1 MVKSP
6 LLLKLART
14 IKSTL
19 GPFLAIVAV
28 VAVGLAVFVAMTAV
42 SDNLVRSRE
51 AFYREMDFAD
61 LFFHVVRAP
70 EAILERVSAVN
81 GVIRA
86 TGRIQ
91 KDVSLFR
98 EDGTRA
104 TLRLT
109 SFQVPM
115 EKELNRLGV
124 QKGRLFEKNPEGGV
138 LEILLSPQFAEA
150 NGLHPGS
157 TVSVAAEGKEKPME
171 VVCIAASP
179 EFVYVIKDAASVFE
193 EPSSFG
199 AAMISQ
205 EQAQQVLDMA
215 GSINQVLVRLAPGI
229 DESRVREEVRSILEP
244 YGNLADYP
252 QKDQV
257 SEAILRGELE
267 QLEVSSTYL
276 PAFFLGLAALMQA
289 VFLGRL
295 VKAARTQI
303 GLMKALGFDNGRL
316 MLLYGGYSLAS
327 SATGALAGIVAGYG
341 LAGLFIRLY
350 AAYFNLPRL
359 EAGFDFRAAGMGL
372 ALSLSLGVA
381 AGLAATRQILSIHP
395 AESMRPSVPARVRPL
410 LLERWGLLWN
420 RLDLSWRMSLRSMSR
435 NRFRSAVTFLGILV
449 SIGMLVVS
457 LFTRDSMDS
466 LFDRHFNLE
475 LRYDLLLRFS
485 SPVREMELLNLE
497 RLPGVTLVEPL
508 FELPVR
514 LHYRGRREEALFVG
528 IAPGQSLFGM
538 IDANDHPRGLPASG
552 LLLDWNAARKLGAR
566 PGDTLEVETL
576 LGKGPSRRAPIVVA
590 GLSRKSVGGASYLD
604 IGALNA
610 ILRESGLV
618 TGAAI
623 RAEPGEAST
632 VEKETVDMVN
642 VSSVLSREREE
653 RYLNENLAYLYVSIG
668 ILVAFSILLGL
679 AIVFNASALSFSE
692 RRRELASLRVIGFS
706 REEVALFLLK
716 ENLLLLLAGTL
727 VGLPFGRLLSEG
739 YARAV
744 STDLFTFVAVVFP
757 RTYLL
762 ASLGGAIFAALA
774 FSLGLR
780 GLDRLD
786 FAETIKARD

>member
-1 MVKSP
+1 MKSP
-6 LLLKLART
+6 LLRKLART

-28 VAVGLAVFVAMTAV
+28 VSVGLSVFVAMSAV
-42 SDNLVRSRE
+42 SDNLARAKE
-51 AFYREMDFAD
+51 AFYRETDFAD

-81 GVIRA
+81 GVTRA

-115 EKELNRLGV
+115 ETELNRLRV
-124 QKGRLFEKNPEGGV
+124 QKGRMFEKSPEGGV

-150 NGLHPGS
+150 NGLRPGS
-157 TVSVAAEGKEKPME
+157 TVSVAAEGKEKPVE
-171 VVCIAASP
+171 VVGIAASP

-193 EPSSFG
+193 DPSGFG
-199 AAMISQ
+199 AAMISR
-205 EQAQQVLDMA
+205 EQAQQVLDME
-215 GSINQVLVRLAPGI
+215 GSINQVLVRLAPGV
-229 DESRVREEVRSILEP
+229 DEARVREEIRAILEP

-267 QLEVSSTYL
+267 QLKVSSTYL

-316 MLLYGGYSLAS
+316 MFLYGGYSLAS
-327 SATGALAGIVAGYG
+327 SATGALVGIVAGYG

-359 EAGFDFRAAGMGL
+359 AAGFNFRAAGMGL
-372 ALSLSLGVA
+372 ALSLFMGVA
-381 AGLAATRQILSIHP
+381 AGLAATRQVLSIQP
-395 AESMRPSVPARVRPL
+395 AESMRPPVPARVRPL

-420 RLDLSWRMSLRSMSR
+420 RLDLSWRMSLRSMFR

-475 LRYDLLLRFS
+475 LRYDLLVRFS
-485 SPVREMELLNLE
+485 SPAREMELLNLE
-497 RLPGVTLVEPL
+497 RLPGVNLVEPL

-514 LHYRGRREEALFVG
+514 LYFRDRREESLFVG
-528 IAPGQSLFGM
+528 ILPGQSLFGL
-538 IDANDHPRGLPASG
+538 IDANDRPLGLPASG
-552 LLLDWNAARKLGAR
+552 VLLDWDAARKLGAR

-576 LGKGPSRRAPIVVA
+576 LGKGPSRRASVVIA

-604 IGALNA
+604 IGELNSL
-610 ILRESGLV
+610 LRENKLV
-618 TGAAI
+618 TGATI
-623 RAEPGEAST
+623 RVDPGKALE
-632 VEKETVDMVN
+632 VEKETADMVN
-642 VSSVLSREREE
+642 ISSVLSREREE
-653 RYLNENLAYLYVSIG
+653 RYLDKNLAYLYISIG
-668 ILVAFSILLGL
+668 ILVSFSVLLGL
-679 AIVFNASALSFSE
+679 AIVFNASGSFLFGKAPGTGQSQGHRVLEGGGRVIPPEREPPAASRGNLCGASIRQAAFRRLREGRQLGSFHIRCRGFSE
-692 RRRELASLRVIGFS
+692 D
-706 REEVALFLLK
+706 
-716 ENLLLLLAGTL
+716 
-727 VGLPFGRLLSEG
+727 LSSVLTWRG
-739 YARAV
+739 
-744 STDLFTFVAVVFP
+744 D
-757 RTYLL
+757 
-762 ASLGGAIFAALA
+762 
-774 FSLGLR
+774 LR
-780 GLDRLD
+780 GPCFCSRASRSRSAG
-786 FAETIKARD
+786 FR